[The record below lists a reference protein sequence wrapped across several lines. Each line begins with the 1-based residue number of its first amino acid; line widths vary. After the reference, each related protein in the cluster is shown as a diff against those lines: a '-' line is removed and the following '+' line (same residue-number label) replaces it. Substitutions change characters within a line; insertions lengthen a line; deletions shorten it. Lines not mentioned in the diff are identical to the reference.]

1 MSGDDRTARPT
12 GSEAEGNEGGGPS
25 RRTLLRGAAGIA
37 GAGLAAGT
45 VAGAVAGPALATTA
59 SAAAATGGEPSHGQ
73 AVVVHVRDAA
83 SGEMEIFSGTSQVK
97 VRDPHIAAKLVKAVK

>member
-1 MSGDDRTARPT
+1 MSGDDRTDRPT
-12 GSEAEGNEGGGPS
+12 GAAAEGSEDGGPS

-37 GAGLAAGT
+37 GAGLAAST

-59 SAAAATGGEPSHGQ
+59 SAAAATGGGETGHGP
-73 AVVVHVRDAA
+73 VVVHVRDAA

-97 VRDPHIAAKLVKAVK
+97 IRDPHIAAKLVKAVK